1 MSTVDI
7 YEAKLQLDE
16 LISSAAAGEEVVIA
30 KSGIPLARL
39 IPIVPVSTPII
50 RKPGSMKGRIWIADD
65 FDAPLPDDIQAAF
78 ESADRALSDYSPSLR

>member
-1 MSTVDI
+1 MPTVDI

-16 LISSAAAGEEVVIA
+16 LINSAAADEEVIIA

-39 IPIVPVSTPII
+39 IPIIPVSTPII

-65 FDAPLPDDIQAAF
+65 FDAPLPDDIEAAF
-78 ESADRALSDYSPSLR
+78 EGK

>member
-78 ESADRALSDYSPSLR
+78 EGK